1 MLLSSY
7 RCNGCC
13 HKGIGL
19 NVGSFHGAWGGNI
32 LGIRADNVG
41 GRRGGI
47 WVGSRGSPI
56 CRRPMKILIIKI
68 TQY

>member
-1 MLLSSY
+1 M
-7 RCNGCC
+7 CD
-13 HKGIGL
+13 
-19 NVGSFHGAWGGNI
+19 
-32 LGIRADNVG
+32 GIRGDNVG

-47 WVGSRGSPI
+47 WVSTPGNPI